1 MSVERSKVIIYGQYK
16 SQKSNFF
23 SWELPLSFLLMVGGH
38 DFTQFFFF
46 FCTLCKV
53 KLLNFWPLLCTDLE
67 EEEYAEDQQ
76 VPPYNLSGRQQQGL
90 VKSNQSHTSVEDNIP
105 YDEDQEDEEEED
117 REETPAKKR
126 TISANR
132 VSFRDES
139 EIREIVSRA
148 TVDISIS

>member
-1 MSVERSKVIIYGQYK
+1 MHFVLGQT
-16 SQKSNFF
+16 
-23 SWELPLSFLLMVGGH
+23 LL
-38 DFTQFFFF
+38 T
-46 FCTLCKV
+46 
-53 KLLNFWPLLCTDLE
+53 FWPLLRTDLEE

-76 VPPYNLSGRQQQGL
+76 VPPSNLPGRQQQGS

-105 YDEDQEDEEEED
+105 YDEDQEEDEEEED

-148 TVDISIS
+148 TVDIS

>member
-1 MSVERSKVIIYGQYK
+1 MGVTFK
-16 SQKSNFF
+16 FF
-23 SWELPLSFLLMVGGH
+23 VNGRWTWFYTVL
-38 DFTQFFFF
+38 FF

-76 VPPYNLSGRQQQGL
+76 VPPYNLSGRQQQGS

-105 YDEDQEDEEEED
+105 YDEDQEDEEED

>member
-1 MSVERSKVIIYGQYK
+1 MLFYTVLFFWHFVLGQT
-16 SQKSNFF
+16 
-23 SWELPLSFLLMVGGH
+23 LLT
-38 DFTQFFFF
+38 FR
-46 FCTLCKV
+46 
-53 KLLNFWPLLCTDLE
+53 PLLCTDLE
-67 EEEYAEDQQ
+67 EEEEYAEDQQ
-76 VPPYNLSGRQQQGL
+76 LPTSNLPGRQQQGS

-105 YDEDQEDEEEED
+105 YDEDQEEDEEEED

-148 TVDISIS
+148 TVDIS

>member
-1 MSVERSKVIIYGQYK
+1 MGVTFK
-16 SQKSNFF
+16 FF
-23 SWELPLSFLLMVGGH
+23 VNGRWTWFYTVL
-38 DFTQFFFF
+38 FF

-76 VPPYNLSGRQQQGL
+76 VPPYNLSGQQQQGS

-105 YDEDQEDEEEED
+105 YDEDQEDEEED